1 VKLHN
6 EHVPSTTADEELRSG
21 LDEDDEDEQF
31 LDDGKFSSGGRNTIA
46 WLSTE
51 DMMSLQ

>member
-1 VKLHN
+1 MSQAPPRTKSCAAVY
-6 EHVPSTTADEELRSG
+6 V
-21 LDEDDEDEQF
+21 DEDDENEQF